1 MQNAMPAT
9 ADRQAVK
16 TDTIKTAT
24 PKTDFVGRISSS
36 ANARNS
42 AYRVKLYVSD
52 ESIDIV
58 SADQEK
64 WSWSM
69 EDVTISRVSVDR
81 FMLELAEER
90 LYFLPVD
97 PHGFLSDVVHKYS
110 DVPVEPH
117 RGWLRR
123 RIEAAQADKTK
134 TADGYSDESLLEEN
148 VMDAKTDQK
157 RRGHVH
163 EWDEGSAV
171 SVITRR
177 CIRCGHVSID
187 ATGVTSSLE
196 RQLVAV

>member
-1 MQNAMPAT
+1 MQNATPAA
-9 ADRQAVK
+9 ADRRAAK
-16 TDTIKTAT
+16 PDNATTAPT
-24 PKTDFVGRISSS
+24 KTDFVGRISTS

-52 ESIDIV
+52 KSIDIV
-58 SADQEK
+58 SDDQEE

-97 PHGFLSDVVHKYS
+97 PHGFLTDVVQKYS

-123 RIEAAQADKTK
+123 RIEDAQADKTK
-134 TADGYSDESLLEEN
+134 TADGYSDESLFEEN
-148 VMDAKTDQK
+148 VIDSATNQK

-171 SVITRR
+171 GVITRR
-177 CIRCGHVSID
+177 CVRCGHVSID